1 MKEGA
6 DPETPI
12 TLGHEGSAIVSLR
25 STIGQAARLTV
36 EESETSGPRFVRYR
50 PFRAAGRGLLRHG

>member
-1 MKEGA
+1 MEEGA

-12 TLGHEGSAIVSLR
+12 TMSHEGSCIVSLR

-36 EESETSGPRFVRYR
+36 EESDTSGPRFVPYR
-50 PFRAAGRGLLRHG
+50 PFRAAGRGLLRDG